1 MPLSPG
7 LVGARPWP
15 VWRLWSL
22 VAVAIFAA
30 GFLTACFP
38 AKDPAPGASPYHDD
52 PFLTCLRR
60 VESGNRYHI
69 DSPGGQYH
77 GAYQFLQSTWDGTAR
92 HAGRSDLVGV
102 DPHTASPATQDDM
115 AWALYQWQGKQPW
128 AGSGC

>member
-7 LVGARPWP
+7 FLRARLQRLLP
-15 VWRLWSL
+15 VWLL
-22 VAVAIFAA
+22 VVMLTAGVA
-30 GFLTACFP
+30 TACFP
-38 AKDPAPGASPYHDD
+38 GKSAPGTSPFHDD

-60 VESGNRYHI
+60 VESGDRYHI

-92 HAGRSDLVGV
+92 HAGRPDLVGV
-102 DPHTASPATQDDM
+102 DPHHASPRNQDDM